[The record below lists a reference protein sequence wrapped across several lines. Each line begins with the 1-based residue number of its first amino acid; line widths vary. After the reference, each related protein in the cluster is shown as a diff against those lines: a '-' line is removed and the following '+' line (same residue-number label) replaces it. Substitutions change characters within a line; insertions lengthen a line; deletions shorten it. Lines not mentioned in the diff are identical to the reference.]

1 MNERHT
7 PIDGKPSNS
16 NLSSKPSNNKL
27 SNNKPKVIGIG
38 DNGRDSLLPLY
49 LDWITQSEVL
59 VGGERQLQFFPEYPG
74 EKVVVKGG
82 LSELAARLKSE
93 AEQGRRTV
101 VLASGD
107 PLFYGIGGY
116 LSSKLEVEVY
126 PNLSSIQL
134 AFARMGESWQDAE
147 LISVH
152 GRNIKGLAQRIDGKR
167 KVALLTDDHNNPVA
181 IAAYLLSF
189 GMEEYEVF
197 VAENLDGSEEHT
209 GWFGLQDLAAME
221 AADFSSLNVVILK
234 HKADAASTLPDWP
247 LGIDDELFAQRKP
260 DKGLI
265 TKKEI
270 RVLSLAQLGLRPNSI
285 VWDIGTCT
293 GSVAIEAARIARQG
307 EVYAIE
313 KNEGDLQNCLENM
326 HRFRADITAVQGRA
340 PQGLEAFPDPNAVF
354 IGGSGGEMKE
364 LLHICCSRLQPGG
377 RIVLNAATIENLYEA
392 NRTFAEEGFATN
404 ITLAQISR
412 SKPILDMTRFEGLN
426 PIYIITAQHKKP
438 ENSTAGEKETKAGE

>member
-1 MNERHT
+1 MPT
-7 PIDGKPSNS
+7 
-16 NLSSKPSNNKL
+16 
-27 SNNKPKVIGIG
+27 NNKPKIIGIG
-38 DNGRDSLLPLY
+38 DNGKISLLPAY
-49 LDWITQSEVL
+49 LDWIGQSDIL
-59 VGGERQLQFFPEYPG
+59 IGGERQLQFFPEYRG
-74 EKVVVKGG
+74 EKIVIKGG
-82 LSELAARLKSE
+82 LNELANRLKAES
-93 AEQGRRTV
+93 EQGRRTV

-134 AFARMGESWQDAE
+134 AFARMGESWHDAE
-147 LISVH
+147 VVSIH
-152 GRNIKGLAQRIDGKR
+152 GRGMKGLAQRIDGKL
-167 KVALLTDDHNNPVA
+167 KVALLTDEHNNPVA
-181 IAAYLLSF
+181 IARYLLAF
-189 GMEEYEVF
+189 GMTEYRAF
-197 VAENLDGSEEHT
+197 VAENLEGAGERT
-209 GWFGLQDLAAME
+209 GWYELQHLEAMDE
-221 AADFSSLNVVILK
+221 HAFSPLNVVILRQK
-234 HKADAASTLPDWP
+234 PLDPTNPVPAWP

-270 RVLSLAQLGLRPNSI
+270 RILSLAQLALQRDSI

-293 GSVAIEAARIARQG
+293 GSVAIEAARIAREG
-307 EVYAIE
+307 EVYAME
-313 KNEGDLQNCLENM
+313 KNEGDLQNCIENM
-326 HRFRADITAVQGRA
+326 YRFRTDITAVQGRA

-364 LLHICCSRLQPGG
+364 LLHVCCTRLKPGG

-392 NRTFAEEGFATN
+392 NRTFAEQGFATN

-412 SKPILDMTRFEGLN
+412 SKPILEMTRFEGLN

-438 ENSTAGEKETKAGE
+438 EGGAAERESHAGE